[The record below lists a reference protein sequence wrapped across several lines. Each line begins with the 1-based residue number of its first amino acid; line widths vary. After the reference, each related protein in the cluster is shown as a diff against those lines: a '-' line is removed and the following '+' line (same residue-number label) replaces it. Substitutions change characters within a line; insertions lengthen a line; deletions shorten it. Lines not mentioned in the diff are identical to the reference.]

1 MYHNV
6 MVGNNNHARV
16 IQGVPPHAQ
25 LIAPPVSVC
34 NAFPSS
40 RVPISIYLSP
50 QEIQEHDIFDDV
62 AQHPPVGIVPSGIN
76 AWPHDVPLPSET
88 AAEILRQLASR
99 YLDHPNSQVDT
110 VRVDLSPGGGGFRVV
125 IALEIQVGAPL

>member
-1 MYHNV
+1 MPELSKASHH
-6 MVGNNNHARV
+6 MHKLL
-16 IQGVPPHAQ
+16 PH
-25 LIAPPVSVC
+25 LFLCVTHIL
-34 NAFPSS
+34 S
-40 RVPISIYLSP
+40 RIPISICLSP

-110 VRVDLSPGGGGFRVV
+110 VRVNLSPTGGGFRVV